1 MRVLNI
7 VLAIAILYV
16 VLYYRGEGY
25 YMRDYAYGGSVGD
38 STGIRGEGHRVAGP
52 FFNGSPEEM
61 FPDETDPRSNL
72 NVRGVKWPNSL

>member
-1 MRVLNI
+1 
-7 VLAIAILYV
+7 
-16 VLYYRGEGY
+16 
-25 YMRDYAYGGSVGD
+25 MRDYAYGGSVGD

>member
-16 VLYYRGEGY
+16 ALYYRGEGY
-25 YMRDYAYGGSVGD
+25 MRGYAYGGSIGD
-38 STGIRGEGHRVAGP
+38 STGIRDQARISGP
-52 FFNGSPEEM
+52 FFGKSPEEM
-61 FPDETDPRSNL
+61 FPHETDPRSNL